1 MQSDADSQ
9 FIQFAV
15 VLNLVKC
22 IEYFSFFLVG
32 DADTVICDGNYY
44 FGIIFRRSDANRTSG
59 IFQGVA

>member
-1 MQSDADSQ
+1 MQSDTDSR

-32 DADTVICDGNYY
+32 DVDIVICDGNYY
-44 FGIIFRRSDANRTSG
+44 FGIIF
-59 IFQGVA
+59 I